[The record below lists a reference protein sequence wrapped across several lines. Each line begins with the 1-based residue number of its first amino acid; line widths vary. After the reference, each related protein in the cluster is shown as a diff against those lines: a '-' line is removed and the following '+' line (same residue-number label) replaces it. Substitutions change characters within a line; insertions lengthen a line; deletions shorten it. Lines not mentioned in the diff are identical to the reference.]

1 MAIIMSTQY
10 IHFDR
15 SATGGKTSHPIV
27 VAHAGYTLFAA
38 GLIVGV
44 SNIACG

>member
-10 IHFDR
+10 VHFDK
-15 SATGGKTSHPIV
+15 SATGGKVSNPIV
-27 VAHAGYTLFAA
+27 VAHAGYTLFAT
-38 GLIVGV
+38 GLIVGF